1 MSALQYLNFFSFLG
15 YVVPGLIFLY
25 VRSQLLT
32 GRRPSHSEALFS
44 YVAVT
49 AVYYTLVFTVVKFFE
64 LDWVYSHEIYFWIL
78 LIFVIPV
85 IAGLLFGINAQQ
97 GWSNKLL
104 SFLCIKTVHNMPTA
118 WDWKFSNMEQQWVLV
133 TLKNGTRFA
142 GFCGDRSFISSIPSE
157 QDIYIQHVYDM
168 DEDDEWHLRE
178 DCSVLITSG
187 EVSTI
192 EFWPYS
198 REELK

>member
-1 MSALQYLNFFSFLG
+1 
-15 YVVPGLIFLY
+15 
-25 VRSQLLT
+25 
-32 GRRPSHSEALFS
+32 
-44 YVAVT
+44 
-49 AVYYTLVFTVVKFFE
+49 
-64 LDWVYSHEIYFWIL
+64 
-78 LIFVIPV
+78 
-85 IAGLLFGINAQQ
+85 
-97 GWSNKLL
+97 
-104 SFLCIKTVHNMPTA
+104 
-118 WDWKFSNMEQQWVLV
+118 MEQQWVLV

-142 GFCGDRSFISSIPSE
+142 GFCGARSFISSIPSE

-198 REELK
+198 KEELK